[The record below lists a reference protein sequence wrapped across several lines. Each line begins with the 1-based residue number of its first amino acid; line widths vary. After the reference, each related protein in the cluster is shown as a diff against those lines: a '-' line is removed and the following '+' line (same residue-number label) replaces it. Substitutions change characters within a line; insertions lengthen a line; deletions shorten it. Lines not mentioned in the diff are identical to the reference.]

1 MLILV
6 VAPMTLAPAKVFM
19 ARTRTAK
26 SSPLAALLAIRCG
39 PLRLPQGPG
48 PSQFTNGDVNQKPDI
63 VAPTMFSERNDRHT
77 RNGGTS
83 AACAMAAGVV
93 AALREGW
100 GPEVVPPSEMKQL
113 LRETAWRPGK
123 TWLGWTSGIRHRQ

>member
-1 MLILV
+1 
-6 VAPMTLAPAKVFM
+6 
-19 ARTRTAK
+19 
-26 SSPLAALLAIRCG
+26 
-39 PLRLPQGPG
+39 
-48 PSQFTNGDVNQKPDI
+48 
-63 VAPTMFSERNDRHT
+63 MFSERNDRHT

-100 GPEVVPPSEMKQL
+100 GTEVVPPSEMKQL

-123 TWLGWTSGIRHRQ
+123 PRWDGRLGYGIVNSAGMISELGARYSSKSAPMA